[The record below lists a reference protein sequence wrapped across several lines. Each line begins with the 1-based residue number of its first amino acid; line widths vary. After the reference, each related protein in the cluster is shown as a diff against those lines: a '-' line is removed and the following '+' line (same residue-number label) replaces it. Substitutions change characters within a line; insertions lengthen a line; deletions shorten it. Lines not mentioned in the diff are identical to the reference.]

1 MNADG
6 HRIVATDVAR
16 LEVDLH
22 DRRARADVAVVE
34 LGRELSQAR
43 ADREDQVGPPARGG
57 GLGRARASERTE
69 IERMR
74 VGDGVVSSVRRDH
87 RDAVAVAQLNHQL
100 VGAGA
105 AGPAADEQQRTL
117 GLPQV
122 LHRLADRVRVR
133 RLRMGDPVA
142 AGRQRRRG
150 RERSTEHV
158 ARDLDEHRALAAAH
172 RRAQRAPQELGN
184 ALGLVDL
191 KRLLGHRP
199 EHAHQVVFLKRVLL
213 IVVERDSADEHHHR
227 RVGDV
232 RRGDAGQQI
241 GGARTARHE
250 ADARPI
256 GDARQAIGH
265 ERGGLLVA
273 HVDVFDA
280 RIVVE
285 RVQDV
290 KERRADDSEYL
301 PDTFGL
307 QQLDDRSPTRPVVH
321 DLVPPCTIPRAAYE
335 FIAPAG
341 RATGYRLV
349 HRKQSGT
356 AGRRTAR

>member
-1 MNADG
+1 
-6 HRIVATDVAR
+6 
-16 LEVDLH
+16 
-22 DRRARADVAVVE
+22 
-34 LGRELSQAR
+34 
-43 ADREDQVGPPARGG
+43 
-57 GLGRARASERTE
+57 
-69 IERMR
+69 
-74 VGDGVVSSVRRDH
+74 
-87 RDAVAVAQLNHQL
+87 
-100 VGAGA
+100 
-105 AGPAADEQQRTL
+105 
-117 GLPQV
+117 
-122 LHRLADRVRVR
+122 
-133 RLRMGDPVA
+133 MGDPVA

-290 KERRADDSEYL
+290 QERRADESEYL

-307 QQLDDRSPTRPVVH
+307 QQLDDRSPTRPLVH
-321 DLVPPCTIPRAAYE
+321 DLVPPRAIPRAA
-335 FIAPAG
+335 
-341 RATGYRLV
+341 
-349 HRKQSGT
+349 S
-356 AGRRTAR
+356 